1 MSLFAQK
8 NNIAVI
14 IATFAFTMLG
24 FLAAVIT
31 ILFSFSRS
39 STFKKYKRKGH
50 LDVFFFIYY
59 FAIVSLVLTFA
70 LAILTLAGK
79 NGSWAMIGGL
89 MSTVNNLTQISLLTI
104 IIVNLSRRAMSS
116 SSP

>member
-1 MSLFAQK
+1 MVAIDPSWSMSLIGQK

-14 IATFAFTMLG
+14 VATFAFTMLG

-50 LDVFFFIYY
+50 FDPYQHFWT
-59 FAIVSLVLTFA
+59 SC
-70 LAILTLAGK
+70 
-79 NGSWAMIGGL
+79 
-89 MSTVNNLTQISLLTI
+89 
-104 IIVNLSRRAMSS
+104 
-116 SSP
+116 

>member
-1 MSLFAQK
+1 MSLVAQK

-14 IATFAFTMLG
+14 VATFAFTMLG

-39 STFKKYKRKGH
+39 STFKKYKNKGH

-59 FAIVSLVLTFA
+59 LAIASLVFTFA
-70 LAILTLAGK
+70 SAILTLANN
-79 NGSWAMIGGL
+79 NGLWAMRVSL
-89 MSTVNNLTQISLLTI
+89 MFTINNLSQISLLTI
-104 IIVNLSRRAMSS
+104 IIVNLSKKAMNE
-116 SSP
+116 P